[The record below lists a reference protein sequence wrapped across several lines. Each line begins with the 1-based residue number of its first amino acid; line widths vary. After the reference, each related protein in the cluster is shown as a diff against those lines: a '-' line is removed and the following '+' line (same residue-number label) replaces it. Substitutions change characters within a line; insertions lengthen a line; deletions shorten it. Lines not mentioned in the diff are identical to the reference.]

1 MDHIIWSALD
11 EWTTSVLMTYVGAA
25 KIVTVPRNIL
35 KLSIK
40 LSILHIADYY
50 NMLCHTN
57 K

>member
-11 EWTTSVLMTYVGAA
+11 DWTTSVLMTYVGAA
-25 KIVTVPRNIL
+25 KIVTVPRKIL
-35 KLSIK
+35 TLSMKLT
-40 LSILHIADYY
+40 ILHIADYY